1 MLDPAPAAR
10 TQHRWFHMTTDIK
23 RTAERIPL
31 EVLNGS
37 NFGLLDEILAP
48 NFVDHF
54 PQPGVKP
61 TREGL
66 KQTLVGLKTAFP
78 DLRYTI
84 EDAIVCGDQIV
95 HRLSA
100 TGTMTGEFMGIPA
113 TGKKA
118 TWTEIHIGKGVD
130 GRLTEHWGLVDQLGM
145 LVQLGIVP
153 SPARVPVTV

>member
-10 TQHRWFHMTTDIK
+10 TQQRWFLMTTDIK

-37 NFGLLDEILAP
+37 NFALLDELLAP
-48 NFVDHF
+48 NFVEHS

-66 KQTLVGLKTAFP
+66 KQSLVALKTAFP

-84 EDAIVCGDQIV
+84 EDAIACGDQIV

-145 LVQLGIVP
+145 LVQLGVVP

>member
-1 MLDPAPAAR
+1 
-10 TQHRWFHMTTDIK
+10 MTTDIK

-31 EVLNGS
+31 EVLNDGK
-37 NFGLLDEILAP
+37 FDVLDELFAP

-54 PQPGVKP
+54 AQPGVPP

-66 KQTLVGLKTAFP
+66 KQSLKALKTAFP

-84 EDAIVCGDQIV
+84 DDAIVCGDQVV

-100 TGTMTGEFMGIPA
+100 TGTMKGDFMGIPA
-113 TGKKA
+113 TGKRA
-118 TWTEIHIGKGVD
+118 SWTEIHVGRGVD
-130 GRLTEHWGLVDQLGM
+130 GRLTEHWAVVDQLGM

-153 SPARVPVTV
+153 APGRTPVTV